1 MPHKSPSIR
10 TLPGSRV
17 TKTSRPNN
25 TDLTGGAGKTTTG
38 TMTFGEQQL
47 HLSISIKNIYQYPST
62 ISIDLNIHDVIG
74 IGRKPLT
81 LLITNR
87 EYE

>member
-47 HLSISIKNIYQYPST
+47 HLSISIKNIYQYPS
-62 ISIDLNIHDVIG
+62 ISINNIH
-74 IGRKPLT
+74 
-81 LLITNR
+81 
-87 EYE
+87 